1 MKALIIDFTNPLE
14 VKILNT
20 RVTSSVTIHAG
31 YYMALSQGDDAI
43 EIAAS
48 KLKQEN
54 LLDIPAYIIPP
65 RDFMQSHV
73 FHLPRMPDKEINKVL
88 PREIAD
94 VSDSRE
100 TMVYNYFKNGMV
112 REKMVEKL
120 EIACFFTPQKRA
132 FEFLNRLK
140 SKGIN
145 PVKIIPEVQGLKS
158 LLETNKELAGERD
171 GVVFLELMGS
181 RINLNI
187 FKSSFWSLER
197 EFPFHFEVS
206 DQLTEEDLSRI
217 SIELNRTF
225 QYFKQRN
232 RTYGVNKVLLYGSN
246 TNIKHL
252 KEFIADNHPVH
263 AEIVNPGLFKAKI
276 VFPPHLKEKD
286 EFLLLFTTCVSVA
299 MSMTRK
305 KVLDLFPREFTEK
318 ERLPRRLLGL
328 SISAIV
334 VGSILIGS
342 TIWFE
347 RVRAS
352 YKKDIRDLQKTY
364 LSLSKNAATIENTKH
379 LRIDYFKKR
388 FFAEIPVRYSY
399 GAADFV
405 RRLSQIVTE
414 KVSLTNLDIDPRGQD
429 FSFVLNGSIIADDNI
444 GAQAEFLRFYQQLKE
459 FEDMIDITFSTIK
472 VNAGESAEAG
482 ASRGRSGPRDT
493 GTARRMG
500 GTESPPEQTQNQVE
514 LYFTIKGEV
523 ELE

>member
-31 YYMALSQGDDAI
+31 YFMALSQGDDAI
-43 EIAAS
+43 ELAAS

-54 LLDIPAYIIPP
+54 LQEIPAYIIPP

-73 FHLPRMPDKEINKVL
+73 FHFPKMPDKDINKVL

-94 VSDSRE
+94 VSDSGE
-100 TMVYNYFKNGMV
+100 TMVYNYLKNGIV

-120 EIACFFTPQKRA
+120 EVAAFFVPQKRA
-132 FEFLNRLK
+132 FDFLNRLK

-145 PVKIIPEVQGLKS
+145 TVKIIPEVQGLKS
-158 LLETNKELAGERD
+158 MLETNKELAGDRD

-187 FKSSFWSLER
+187 FKSSYWSLER

-232 RTYGVNKVLLYGSN
+232 RSFGVNKVLLYGSN
-246 TNIKHL
+246 PNIKHL
-252 KEFIADNHPVH
+252 REFIEDNHPVT
-263 AEIVNPGLFKAKI
+263 AEIINPGHFKAKI
-276 VFPPHLKEKD
+276 SYPPHLKEKD
-286 EFLLLFTTCVSVA
+286 EFLLLFAPALSVA
-299 MSMTRK
+299 VSMTRK

-334 VGSILIGS
+334 VGAILIGS

-352 YKKDIRDLQKTY
+352 YKKDIRDLQKTF
-364 LSLSKNAATIENTKH
+364 LSLSNNAAAIENTKR

-388 FFAEIPVRYSY
+388 FFTEIPVRYSY
-399 GAADFV
+399 GAANFV
-405 RRLSQIVTE
+405 RRLSLIVTE
-414 KVSLTNLDIDPRGQD
+414 NISLVNLDIKPRGQD
-429 FSFVLNGSIIADDNI
+429 FAFVLNGSITADDNI
-444 GAQAEFLRFYQQLKE
+444 GAQAAFLRFYQQLKE
-459 FEDMIDITFSTIK
+459 FEDMMDITFSTIK
-472 VNAGESAEAG
+472 VNTGESAEAG
-482 ASRGRSGPRDT
+482 AAASRRSSRNSRS
-493 GTARRMG
+493 ARR
-500 GTESPPEQTQNQVE
+500 TAPSPPDQTQNQVE
-514 LYFTIKGEV
+514 LYFTIEGDI